1 MKIPPQGGTLTVSIV
16 EAKTITTRKPKQ
28 RVLAQ
33 LQERSKLGDA
43 KPSDEVESLKIV
55 VQWIPSKE
63 VFGVTCLPA
72 DIVMSEDALNVVSIL
87 SVPPYTFP

>member
-1 MKIPPQGGTLTVSIV
+1 MKIPPQGGTLTVSII
-16 EAKTITTRKPKQ
+16 EAKITTTRKPKQ

-33 LQERSKLGDA
+33 LQQRSKLGNA

-55 VQWIPSKE
+55 VQWTPSKE
-63 VFGVTCLPA
+63 VFGVTS